1 MKKPGFLLLLIAYL
15 GFISLGLPDATHG
28 VNWPFVRETFAIP
41 NAWLGMILTCT
52 GIGYFSSSMSAGFIL
67 NRLGVGALL
76 AGSSLLV
83 FVALTGFAFAPYWA
97 VFLLF
102 AVLLGL
108 GSGAIDTGLNAYAA
122 EHFSTRQMNWLH
134 AAFGV
139 GAMTGPMI
147 ATTVL
152 VVTGNWRVGYGAIGF
167 ILLLMA
173 GLFFITRHQLDDQP
187 DQSHTADEPDLSG
200 GYQYIFRQSVV
211 WFHIL
216 LFFIYTGV
224 EIGVGQW
231 AFTVLTEGRSIDTAQ
246 AGLWTSFFWGALAA
260 GRVFFGV
267 VVAKVQT
274 DVVIRLAMWGTLVG
288 TGVFCID
295 GLPLLSLLGLLVTGF
310 CLAPIFPCLM
320 SRTPQRVGKK
330 LASRVIGIQVSVAL
344 IGGVSLPFSMGYI
357 ASFFGLESIG
367 VTVLVLVILLVL
379 VHEILMMRT
388 RER

>member
-1 MKKPGFLLLLIAYL
+1 MKKPGVLLLLIAYL

-28 VNWPFVRETFAIP
+28 VNWPFVRETFDLP

-52 GIGYFSSSMSAGFIL
+52 GIGYFCSSMSAGLIL
-67 NRLGVGALL
+67 NRLGVGSLL

-83 FVALTGFAFAPYWA
+83 FIALTGFALAQYWV

-102 AVLLGL
+102 AILLGL

-147 ATTVL
+147 ATAVL
-152 VVTGNWRVGYGAIGF
+152 VASGNWRVGYGTIGF

-173 GLFFITRHQLDDQP
+173 GLFFLTRHQLEDRSDQL
-187 DQSHTADEPDLSG
+187 HAADELNLPD
-200 GYQYIFRQSVV
+200 GYSHVFRQTVV

-216 LFFIYTGV
+216 LFFIYTGI
-224 EIGVGQW
+224 EIGIGQW
-231 AFTVLTEGRSIDTAQ
+231 AFTVLTEGRSIDTAL

-260 GRVFFGV
+260 GRIFFGV
-267 VVAKVQT
+267 VVARIPT
-274 DVVIRLAMWGTLVG
+274 DWVIRLAMWGTLIG
-288 TGVFCID
+288 TVVFCID
-295 GLPLLSLLGLLVTGF
+295 GLPLLSLIGLLVTGF

-330 LASRVIGIQVSVAL
+330 LAPRVIGIQVSMAL
-344 IGGVSLPFSMGYI
+344 ISGVSLPFSMGYI
-357 ASFFGLESIG
+357 ASFWGLESIG
-367 VTVLVLVILLVL
+367 VTVLVLVIMLVL
-379 VHEILMMRT
+379 VHETLMMHT